1 MRETQYSNFRIF
13 FTELLHELSILF
25 SFKAI
30 IYHIIAIYILYYMFT
45 VETKRSLDTFS
56 FTWFL
61 ILFLCVYYFFVSYII
76 LKNVKSLC

>member
-1 MRETQYSNFRIF
+1 MRETRYSSFRIF
-13 FTELLHELSILF
+13 FSELSHELSILF

-30 IYHIIAIYILYYMFT
+30 IYHIIAIYILYYMFNI
-45 VETKRSLDTFS
+45 ETKRTDIFS

-61 ILFLCVYYFFVSYII
+61 IIFLCVYYFFVSFII